1 VLFVGGTGTGKTVVV
16 TRTLLEGLPERW
28 QNHMM
33 ALSSRSSANA
43 LQDSLDLKFEKRRKG
58 VFGPPL
64 GHKLAVFVD
73 DMVRPLIYNRFSALN
88 ILPEYASQRIL
99 RRQSHC

>member
-1 VLFVGGTGTGKTVVV
+1 MLFVGGTGTGKTVVV
-16 TRTLLEGLPERW
+16 TRTLLEGLPEHW

-64 GHKLAVFVD
+64 GQKLAVFVD
-73 DMVRPLIYNRFSALN
+73 DMVRHLIYITGFQL
-88 ILPEYASQRIL
+88 
-99 RRQSHC
+99 